1 MVRRGSDFMI
11 DSSARCIGVDWGSS
25 RFRAY
30 LLNSAGDILDRRI
43 SDVGVARVAA
53 GDFERTLFREIGSW
67 LDAFPEAHVLASGMV
82 GSRQGWLQTRYLE
95 CPVDLSALTAK
106 LERREI
112 GGRCIAFTPGLTRVA
127 TDGVPDVMR
136 GEEVQV
142 LGSLEQ
148 LGEAGWCVLP
158 GTHCKWV
165 RVEGKKIVWFASFMS
180 GELFDVLVRH
190 SLLTRG
196 QEASEASGSAAFE
209 RGLDYA
215 RGTDPESGGFL
226 KRLFSTRR
234 LVARGELSG
243 PEAREYLSGL
253 IIGSELREAL
263 TSLPGAR
270 PRRVM
275 LIGASELVRR
285 YAAAF
290 ARLDIDTFE
299 GSVDAAAHGHFS
311 IARQAGLA

>member
-1 MVRRGSDFMI
+1 ML
-11 DSSARCIGVDWGSS
+11 DSTARCIGIDWGSS

-30 LLNSAGDILDRRI
+30 LLNGTGDVLERRI
-43 SDVGVARVAA
+43 SDAGVARVAA
-53 GDFERTLFREIGSW
+53 GDFERTMFREIGNW
-67 LDAFPEAHVLASGMV
+67 LDAFPEANVLATGMV

-95 CPVDLSALTAK
+95 CPVDLSSLAAG
-106 LERREI
+106 LERREM
-112 GGRCIAFTPGLTRVA
+112 GARCVAFSPGLTRVA
-127 TDGVPDVMR
+127 KDGVPDVMR

-158 GTHCKWV
+158 GTHCKWA
-165 RVEGKKIVWFASFMS
+165 RVEDKKIVWFASFMS
-180 GELFDVLVRH
+180 GELFDVLVHH

-196 QEASEASGSAAFE
+196 QEASGASGNAAFE

-215 RGTDPESGGFL
+215 HGTELESGGFL
-226 KRLFSTRR
+226 KRLFSTRS

-253 IIGSELREAL
+253 IIGSEVREAL
-263 TSLPGAR
+263 MSLPGTR

-275 LIGASELVRR
+275 LIGTSELVRR

-290 ARLDIDTFE
+290 ERLDIDTVE
-299 GSVDAAAHGHFS
+299 GSVDAAASGHFS

>member
-1 MVRRGSDFMI
+1 ML
-11 DSSARCIGVDWGSS
+11 DSSARCIGIDWGTS

-30 LLNSAGDILDRRI
+30 LLNRAGDILDRRA
-43 SDVGVARVAA
+43 SDTGVARVAA
-53 GDFERTLFREIGSW
+53 GDFERTMFREIGGW
-67 LDAFPEAHVLASGMV
+67 LDAFPEANVLASGMV
-82 GSRQGWLQTRYLE
+82 GSRQGWLQTRYLN
-95 CPVDLSALTAK
+95 CPVDLSALSAG
-106 LERREI
+106 LERREV
-112 GGRCIAFTPGLTRVA
+112 GARCVAFTPGLTRVGR
-127 TDGVPDVMR
+127 DGVPDVMR

-142 LGSLEQ
+142 LGSVDQ
-148 LGEAGWCVLP
+148 LGETGWCVLP

-165 RVEGKKIVWFASFMS
+165 RVEGGAIVWFASFMS
-180 GELFDVLVRH
+180 GELFDVLLRH

-196 QEASEASGSAAFE
+196 QEASEASGGATFV

-215 RGTDPESGGFL
+215 NGTEPESGGFL
-226 KRLFSTRR
+226 KRLFSTRS

-263 TSLPGAR
+263 TSLPGPA

-290 ARLDIDTFE
+290 ERLDIETFE
-299 GSVDAAAHGHFS
+299 GPVDAAARGHFY
-311 IARQAGLA
+311 IARQAGLS